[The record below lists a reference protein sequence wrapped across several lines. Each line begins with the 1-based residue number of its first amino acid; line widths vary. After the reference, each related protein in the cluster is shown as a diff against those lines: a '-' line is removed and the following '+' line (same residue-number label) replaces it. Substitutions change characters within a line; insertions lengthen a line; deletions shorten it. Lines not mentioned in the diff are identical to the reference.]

1 MTIDNSQ
8 LFDSDLPSINNI
20 HFIGLE
26 KSYLR
31 IMYLSRLIFLL
42 VLIVLFF
49 ALYFFVPVEISNT
62 YFIIA
67 GLIIA
72 FIILTSLLL
81 TKKAFEIK
89 SYGIRKRDII
99 YKSGLVFR
107 KIVIVPFNRV
117 QHVELK
123 SGPLDRYF
131 GLSSLKIY
139 TAGGSQSDLDIPGLA
154 LEKAQQMKEMIIKMT
169 SADEEE

>member
-1 MTIDNSQ
+1 MTIDNRQ
-8 LFDSDLPSINNI
+8 LFDSDLPSITEI
-20 HFIGLE
+20 HFAGLE

-31 IMYLSRLIFLL
+31 IMYLSRLIFLT

-49 ALYFFVPVEISNT
+49 VVYFFLRVDIPNIYFMIAGFLIS
-62 YFIIA
+62 FII
-67 GLIIA
+67 
-72 FIILTSLLL
+72 FISLLL
-81 TKKAFEIK
+81 TRKAFDIK
-89 SYGIRKRDII
+89 AYGIRKRDII
-99 YKSGLVFR
+99 FKSGLVFR

-154 LEKAQQMKEMIIKMT
+154 LDKAQQMKEMIIKMT
-169 SADEEE
+169 SKDEEE